1 MKGLQVVPILVVL
14 ALAASLAGAAGYRTS
29 IGAGADEIPVVVLSG
44 TPYEMGYS
52 YGNLMAAEVNACMA
66 GYLAYYRA
74 EDPVHFSDANLDAA
88 WAAVEPYVDT
98 RFVEEM
104 QGLADGAA
112 IDYLTIRRAHSI
124 SLLEDY
130 ACSGVA
136 LWGAASA
143 NGHLYQIRN
152 LDYTMGAGIQN
163 YPAIVVYVPTT
174 GVAHATVAC
183 AGYIGAVAGLNARG
197 IAVTEMGDTPGSE
210 YPFNLNGIPWFV
222 MLRDVLQDAP
232 SLNDALTVIST
243 ANRIK
248 KYHYVI
254 GDGDEPAGVKLRA
267 WAPGL
272 DIWTDNDPAD
282 ELFPNVL
289 PEVVYETMNNP
300 AAWSH
305 LNANY
310 GAYDA
315 GLMIELSRLVHG
327 GGNLMD
333 VVYDATARQMW
344 VACAEGAQPAY
355 QREYVH
361 FDLTDYVFQDDFEDA
376 GYTADSWFIWSPTWQ
391 RVLVPGGMAFEGCGG
406 SAPPNVGPEAL
417 ACAARGRSFM
427 VDGLYVRASL
437 SMVSLGGGI
446 TFGANECVAEVPPL
460 RDATYQTYYV
470 AVSPLIGGI
479 ELHEIGS
486 GFDNV
491 LAAASIPGLSYDMWY
506 DLELV
511 STDTNFQVWFGL
523 KGGPLDKVI
532 DVAQDVLHPGTQTY
546 LSGLVDLWVE
556 NSADTDSRIQFDDFV
571 VEGIEEAARSM
582 MTGNVGTI
590 PGTPASVSMSVT
602 DAEGV
607 AGFQFDLYYHTGWL
621 PALIAPYVEKG
632 SLIASDPSWQVSYS
646 VLGPGHISVLGSNT
660 LAQPLPPGAWGE
672 LARMWFQVNP
682 GLSNEAALL
691 DIENATLSDR
701 YGDPIA
707 VKPYDGLAYI
717 KEAPLTFLDP
727 GYSASVFYSGIP
739 RPDGIAPQPDGS
751 LLVVQENDPSGVVL
765 AREGDTYDL
774 GDAYS
779 TLGNPFTGPDDIVL
793 GPDGIAYVS
802 NGYPIQGILKVLPG
816 GGEPA
821 WLAPSPP
828 VTDAYGLAFAPPG
841 FLGPNVKPGDLLIA
855 DNGLGNPAWW
865 GLFSADLS
873 TGEVRK
879 IAGNFENG
887 PLQVEVG
894 PDGIVYVAEN
904 DDPRNGYSIDVVAP
918 NGTVTPLLA
927 NFDMDGVPDEMDRGP
942 MAANPVTNK
951 LYFADSNS
959 GNMWVLDNGVPRL
972 FAWGLDEPQNCAFSA
987 DGSTLFVSEISSH
1000 RIIRID
1006 GFGPRH
1012 LSAAHRV
1019 GVPGSAVS
1027 VPIALDNADGIAAV
1041 QFDLVYDPA
1050 ILTNAGAQKGALI
1063 AADPNWTLVS
1073 NVITP
1078 GRIRVI
1084 AYNQQAQPLGPGSG
1098 TIVECTFTVS
1108 SSAAR
1113 GQTSPL
1119 DIQDPVLSDTYGNSI
1134 PVAGVDGSVQVI
1146 AVHHFAFDPIS
1157 SPQGGDATHPLPFAV
1172 TIRAL
1177 DQNGEVVIPYGG
1189 TAALSDL
1196 TGSVQ
1201 PTSVGPFVNG
1211 LWTGDVTIGA
1221 SRQADVLHVS
1231 EPEGAAGDS
1240 NPFDV
1245 IQKADANADFAIN
1258 VLDVMKTVNII
1269 LGNLTPPAWQY
1280 WAADCNSDDE
1290 VNVQDIILI
1299 INKIFSASGAGGAQ
1313 PLTMSKASAQG
1324 SAGPVTVDASWGT
1337 SASGNPVMAITLS
1350 SAAGVAGAQVD
1361 IAYSTKRV
1369 RGAAVR
1375 GGSLIAG
1382 NADWSVY
1389 GKDAGGKVRGLCY
1402 SGSARGLAGGKG
1414 LILEIEFTATG
1425 KGNLAEISDVVLT
1438 DSAGN
1443 RIPARIGGGKPGR
1456 K

>member
-1 MKGLQVVPILVVL
+1 MKRRAECVWT
-14 ALAASLAGAAGYRTS
+14 ALAVM
-29 IGAGADEIPVVVLSG
+29 VV
-44 TPYEMGYS
+44 
-52 YGNLMAAEVNACMA
+52 MA
-66 GYLAYYRA
+66 
-74 EDPVHFSDANLDAA
+74 
-88 WAAVEPYVDT
+88 
-98 RFVEEM
+98 
-104 QGLADGAA
+104 
-112 IDYLTIRRAHSI
+112 
-124 SLLEDY
+124 
-130 ACSGVA
+130 
-136 LWGAASA
+136 
-143 NGHLYQIRN
+143 
-152 LDYTMGAGIQN
+152 
-163 YPAIVVYVPTT
+163 
-174 GVAHATVAC
+174 AC
-183 AGYIGAVAGLNARG
+183 AGIILAPLTQGRVHAQGGYGDYIY
-197 IAVTEMGDTPGSE
+197 ITFE
-210 YPFNLNGIPWFV
+210 
-222 MLRDVLQDAP
+222 
-232 SLNDALTVIST
+232 
-243 ANRIK
+243 
-248 KYHYVI
+248 
-254 GDGDEPAGVKLRA
+254 
-267 WAPGL
+267 
-272 DIWTDNDPAD
+272 
-282 ELFPNVL
+282 
-289 PEVVYETMNNP
+289 
-300 AAWSH
+300 
-305 LNANY
+305 
-310 GAYDA
+310 
-315 GLMIELSRLVHG
+315 
-327 GGNLMD
+327 
-333 VVYDATARQMW
+333 
-344 VACAEGAQPAY
+344 
-355 QREYVH
+355 
-361 FDLTDYVFQDDFEDA
+361 DDFEDA
-376 GYTADSWFIWSPTWQ
+376 GYTADSWFIWSPTWH
-391 RVLVPGGMAFEGCGG
+391 RVAVPGGMAFEGCGG

-427 VDGLYVRASL
+427 VDGLYVRTSL
-437 SMVSLGGGI
+437 NIVSLGGGI
-446 TFGANECVAEVPPL
+446 VFGANECVAEVPPL

-486 GFDNV
+486 GFDNA

-556 NSADTDSRIQFDDFV
+556 NSADTDSRVQFDDFV

-751 LLVVQENDPSGVVL
+751 LLVVQENDPNSGVVL

-894 PDGIVYVAEN
+894 PDGTVYVAEN

-927 NFDMDGVPDEMDRGP
+927 NFDTDGVPDEMDRGP

-1027 VPIALDNADGIAAV
+1027 VPIRVNDTTAVAAA
-1041 QFDLVYDPA
+1041 QIDLRYDPA
-1050 ILTNAGAQKGALI
+1050 ILTATVVQPGDLI
-1063 AADPNWTLVS
+1063 AGDSHWQLFSRIDAGRAQAIIFNDQAVPLAGGGGSLVEMTFQV
-1073 NVITP
+1073 NPAAIP
-1078 GRIRVI
+1078 GQV
-1084 AYNQQAQPLGPGSG
+1084 
-1098 TIVECTFTVS
+1098 
-1108 SSAAR
+1108 
-1113 GQTSPL
+1113 SPL
-1119 DIQDPVLSDTYGNSI
+1119 TLAKHLLSDSLGNELPSQ
-1134 PVAGVDGSVQVI
+1134 GQDGSVAVI

-1157 SPQGGDATHPLPFAV
+1157 SPQGGDPTNPLPFSV

-1177 DQNGEVVIPYGG
+1177 DQNGQPAAYYTG
-1189 TAALSDL
+1189 TATLSDL
-1196 TGSVQ
+1196 TGTVQ
-1201 PTSVGPFVNG
+1201 PTTVGPFVG
-1211 LWTGDVTIGA
+1211 GIWTGDVTIGA
-1221 SRQADVLHVS
+1221 ARAADVLHVQDAS
-1231 EPEGAAGDS
+1231 GHFGDS

-1245 IQKADANADFAIN
+1245 IVKGSVNGDQETN
-1258 VLDVMKTVNII
+1258 VLDVMRTVNII
-1269 LGNLTPPAWQY
+1269 LGYLAPDPWQS
-1280 WAADCNSDDE
+1280 WAADMNNDGE

-1299 INKIFSASGAGGAQ
+1299 INQIFASSSTGGAQ
-1313 PLTMSKASAQG
+1313 ALALSARV
-1324 SAGPVTVDASWGT
+1324 SAEPVVVSTTWTT
-1337 SASGNPVMAITLS
+1337 SAAGNPVLQIRLS
-1350 SAAGVAGAQVD
+1350 DAAGVAGAQVD
-1361 IAYSTKRV
+1361 VTYNPKRV
-1369 RGAAVR
+1369 RDVVARGGGLLAGSDWQVHSANRGGAVR
-1375 GGSLIAG
+1375 VLAF
-1382 NADWSVY
+1382 
-1389 GKDAGGKVRGLCY
+1389 
-1402 SGSARGLAGGKG
+1402 SGSARGLAAGKG
-1414 LILEIEFTATG
+1414 SIVELEFAATG
-1425 KGNLAEISDVVLT
+1425 KGNLADIAAVTLT
-1438 DSAGN
+1438 DAAGN
-1443 RIPARIGGGKPGR
+1443 AIPVQIGPAKPGGGKGR